1 MAETIKKAD
10 FQDAL
15 DISAGRIMVNGE
27 EWGFVTGLTVDG
39 RAVEDLIACIGGT
52 LRRRKPEEFD
62 WSVDAAV
69 LYNNLVDLEELKSG
83 VLFQIVIDFENPDR
97 SNPDNLGQVLT
108 VIDCRVQEHSIS
120 ITDSSTFRMSG
131 RAKNWTVTPQ

>member
-1 MAETIKKAD
+1 MANTINKAD

-15 DISAGRIMVNGE
+15 DISAGRIMVDGE

-52 LRRRKPEEFD
+52 LRRRKPAEFD

-69 LYNNLVDLEELKSG
+69 LYNNLADLDALKAG
-83 VLFQIVIDFENPDR
+83 KLFQIVVEFENPDR
-97 SNPDNLGQVLT
+97 TNPDNLGQVLT
-108 VIDCRVQEHSIS
+108 VLDCRVQEHSIS
-120 ITDSSTFRMSG
+120 ISDSSTFRMSG
-131 RAKNWTVTPQ
+131 RAKDWTVT